1 MHSSDS
7 CQAGRVKQVAALA
20 LDGVMTFDLACAVQ
34 AFRHGPDKTGVP
46 TGFEMRT
53 CGVRP
58 GPVWTPNGFE
68 LRVEHGLE
76 ALETADIV
84 VVPGIGLPTLPTAPE
99 VLEALR
105 AAAARGTTM
114 VSLCVGAFV
123 LAQAGLLDGRPAT
136 THWAYCDEF
145 AAMYPEVKLDPSA
158 LYIDDGSV
166 LTSAGLSA
174 AFDLCLHVV
183 RRELSAGAA
192 AELARWN
199 VTSPHREGG
208 QAQYIP
214 DAFGHNDF
222 PGALAATMAWAAANP
237 AAVRD
242 VSSLAGHALMSERTL
257 IRRFKAEVGTTPRRW
272 LEAQRTARARQLL
285 EDTDLPVDVV
295 AIQAGFGS
303 VTALRAH
310 LRAATGTTPAG
321 YRRSLRR

>member
-1 MHSSDS
+1 MK
-7 CQAGRVKQVAALA
+7 RVVALA
-20 LDGVMTFDLACAVQ
+20 LDGVMTYDLACVVQ
-34 AFRHGPDKTGVP
+34 AFRHGPGKSGEPV
-46 TGFEMRT
+46 GFDLRT

-68 LRVEHGLE
+68 LRVEYGLDALE
-76 ALETADIV
+76 AADIV

-99 VLEALR
+99 VLDALR
-105 AAAARGTTM
+105 AAAGRGAIM
-114 VSLCVGAFV
+114 MSVCVGAFV

-145 AAMYPEVKLDPSA
+145 AGLFPAVKLDPGA
-158 LYIDDGSV
+158 LYIDDGDV
-166 LTSAGLSA
+166 LTSAGLTASL
-174 AFDLCLHVV
+174 DLCLHVV
-183 RRELSAGAA
+183 RRELSVGAA

-214 DAFGHNDF
+214 DAFGDNDF
-222 PGALAATMAWAAANP
+222 TGGLAATLARVAADP
-237 AAVRD
+237 AAVVN
-242 VSSLAGHALMSERTL
+242 VSALANLALMSERTL

-272 LEAQRTARARQLL
+272 LEAQRTARARELL
-285 EDTDLPVDVV
+285 ETTDLPVEVI
-295 AIQAGFGS
+295 AARAGFGS
-303 VTALRAH
+303 VTALRSH